1 MSKVYKF
8 NNKDTFLEKLEELV
22 KSGVNPE
29 KIDVLTPFHVHEVE
43 HILHQ
48 KDSPLKFFTLFGALL
63 GLLAG
68 FAFTI
73 WTILDWPLIV
83 SGKPLVSI
91 TPYVVIAFELT
102 ILLGGIISLIGFLI
116 LGKFPTWKN
125 ITDPVEHDNQFVII
139 EEDGE

>member
-1 MSKVYKF
+1 MSKTYTF
-8 NNKDTFLEKLEELV
+8 NNKQSFIEKLEQLV
-22 KSGVNPE
+22 SSGADPQ
-29 KIDVLTPFHVHEVE
+29 KIEILTPFHVHEVE

-48 KDSPLKFFTLFGALL
+48 KSSPLKFFTLFGALL

-73 WTILDWPLIV
+73 FTILDWPLIS

-91 TPYVVIAFELT
+91 TPYIIIAFELT

-125 ITDPVEHDNQFVII
+125 ITHPVEHDNQFIII
-139 EEDGE
+139 EEDGD

>member
-1 MSKVYKF
+1 MSKVHTF
-8 NNKDTFLEKLEELV
+8 NSKNAFLEKLKELV
-22 KSGVNPE
+22 DSGKNPE
-29 KIDVLTPFHVHEVE
+29 KIEILTPFHVHEVE

-48 KDSPLKFFTLFGALL
+48 KDSPLKFFTLTGAIL
-63 GLLAG
+63 GMLAG

-73 WTILDWPLIV
+73 FTILDWPLIS

-91 TPYVVIAFELT
+91 PPYIVIAFELT

-116 LGKFPTWKN
+116 LGRFPTWKN
-125 ITDPVEHDNQFVII
+125 IVQPMEHENQFVII